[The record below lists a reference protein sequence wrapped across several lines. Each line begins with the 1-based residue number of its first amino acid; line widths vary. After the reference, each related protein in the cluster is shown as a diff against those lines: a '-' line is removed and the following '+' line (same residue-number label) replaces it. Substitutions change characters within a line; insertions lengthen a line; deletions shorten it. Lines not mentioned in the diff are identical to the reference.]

1 MGDAARAREVAAR
14 TDTSSEEVLGTAE
27 DATWKADMTGAD
39 LGRELGVSPRHGPRL
54 KRQAERRRPDSVPF
68 AGGLISVGGGEPGPP
83 GPRQAG
89 SAALPGRARWPETRE
104 RFRVSARACQLG
116 GRSPAMVRV
125 TSRWAASADGRVPAA
140 VSACRQ

>member
-68 AGGLISVGGGEPGPP
+68 AGGLISVGATSDRGWPLPARGHARCDRPGPGDCGGGGEPGPD
-83 GPRQAG
+83 RK
-89 SAALPGRARWPETRE
+89 STRLNSSH
-104 RFRVSARACQLG
+104 V
-116 GRSPAMVRV
+116 
-125 TSRWAASADGRVPAA
+125 
-140 VSACRQ
+140 